1 MAAAAPG
8 SGNDYDWI
16 MKMMGGMGSAA
27 GGMWNKFHPGKN
39 PADTANGYIDQISG
53 QTKPYYQPYMDAGK
67 GALEDLQN
75 QNKGLLGGTTQNDLG
90 ASYKE
95 SPGYKFALEQ
105 ALQGSN
111 NAYASGG
118 QLGLPQH
125 MQSNM
130 EQAQGIAAKDYNDYM
145 NRQTDLYKTGYGG
158 TQTINQQGADAN
170 KNYADVLGNTLSQ
183 KGYYGFSGQEG
194 KNKGNAQ
201 NNSDIWSG
209 IGQIGGGILG
219 APFGPAGS
227 TVGSGLG
234 KWIAGLFGG
243 H

>member
-1 MAAAAPG
+1 MMADT
-8 SGNDYDWI
+8 SDYDWLLQAI
-16 MKMMGGMGSAA
+16 GGAGGAA
-27 GGMWNKFHPGKN
+27 GGLWNKFHPGKN
-39 PADTANGYIDQISG
+39 PGDVANGYIDQIPG

-67 GALEDLQN
+67 GALSDLQN
-75 QNKGLLGGTTQNDLG
+75 ENKGLFGGTTQNKLG
-90 ASYKE
+90 ESYKE

-111 NAYASGG
+111 NAYAAGG

-130 EQAQGIAAKDYNDYM
+130 EQAQGIAAKDYNNYIQ
-145 NRQTDLYKTGYGG
+145 NQIDLYKTGYAG
-158 TQTINQQGADAN
+158 TQDINKQGFDAN

-183 KGYYGFSGQEG
+183 KGYYGYSGQNT
-194 KNKGNAQ
+194 KNKENAQ

-209 IGQIGGGILG
+209 IGMLGGGIAG
-219 APFGPAGS
+219 APFGPGGMALGS
-227 TVGSGLG
+227 QFG
-234 KWIAGLFGG
+234 KWLANKFGG

>member
-1 MAAAAPG
+1 MAG
-8 SGNDYDWI
+8 TEDYDWI
-16 MKMMGGMGSAA
+16 MKMMGGA
-27 GGMWNKFHPGKN
+27 GAVGGGLWNQFHPGKN
-39 PADTANGYIDQISG
+39 PADTANEYIDQIPG
-53 QTKPYYQPYMDAGK
+53 QTKPYYSPYMDAGK

-111 NAYASGG
+111 NAYAAGG

-158 TQTINQQGADAN
+158 TQDINKQGFDAN
-170 KNYADVLGNTLSQ
+170 KSYADQMAQALAQ
-183 KGYYGFSGQEG
+183 KGAYGFMGQQG
-194 KNKGNAQ
+194 KNSENAK
-201 NNSDIWSG
+201 NNSSIWSG
-209 IGQIGGGILG
+209 LGMIGGGILG
-219 APFGPAGS
+219 APFGPAGA
-227 TVGSGLG
+227 TVGAGLG
-234 KWIAGLFGG
+234 QWLGSKF
-243 H
+243 